1 MSLLFVIIELLV
13 KYDYCNTNLFN
24 FQFRMLNRIL
34 KSHYKLFKTIITAAR
49 EPMIATIPLKGLV
62 GDIDALNLFG
72 FK

>member
-1 MSLLFVIIELLV
+1 
-13 KYDYCNTNLFN
+13 
-24 FQFRMLNRIL
+24 MLNRIL